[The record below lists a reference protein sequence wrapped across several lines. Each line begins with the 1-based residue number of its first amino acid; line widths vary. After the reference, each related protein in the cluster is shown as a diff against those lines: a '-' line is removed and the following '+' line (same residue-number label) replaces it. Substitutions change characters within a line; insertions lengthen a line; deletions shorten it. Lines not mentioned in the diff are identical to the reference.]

1 MNNADLTVSVRVL
14 WKHRTHRLY
23 GSCECVF
30 KGWKYKALSPRAA
43 AAAGAESL
51 PTLKEQSA
59 ATWLHTWNSEDW
71 SLHLSGA
78 SSASASWASGLMLRD
93 TSPSGCHTFLGLS
106 QSTQVDNQPTLII
119 ILFHYVIEKK
129 GEERGRLSCSR
140 LSFCSYERTQRQSLK
155 QLNSVGLGAWRIL
168 FLFLNLSRKQKF
180 LPEWIPSL
188 CVDLENWIIASIT
201 QESIVNCERAVSL
214 HLLSY
219 LFLIHSFLL
228 WLNRKVS
235 LFLGSRLTWQF
246 CLHNQRKKNQIK
258 LAGSLLQLKLT
269 FILLRKR
276 IMKVSFLI

>member
-23 GSCECVF
+23 GSCECML

-106 QSTQVDNQPTLII
+106 QSIQVDNQPTLTI

-129 GEERGRLSCSR
+129 GRSEEDCPAADCHFVHMKGHSDKVWNNWIALALVLEGFFFFSWICLESRNSCQNEF
-140 LSFCSYERTQRQSLK
+140 LP
-155 QLNSVGLGAWRIL
+155 SVLTWRI
-168 FLFLNLSRKQKF
+168 
-180 LPEWIPSL
+180 E
-188 CVDLENWIIASIT
+188 
-201 QESIVNCERAVSL
+201 
-214 HLLSY
+214 
-219 LFLIHSFLL
+219 
-228 WLNRKVS
+228 
-235 LFLGSRLTWQF
+235 
-246 CLHNQRKKNQIK
+246 
-258 LAGSLLQLKLT
+258 
-269 FILLRKR
+269 
-276 IMKVSFLI
+276 